1 MRVIKFLLTAE
12 KSIRK
17 KKTEL
22 NICVNLNL
30 FDAFQLAEPIFHVK
44 N

>member
-12 KSIRK
+12 KVNWK
-17 KKTEL
+17 KQTVL

-30 FDAFQLAEPIFHVK
+30 FDVLQLAEPIFHVK